1 MDLIDR
7 KALLERMNEFAAF
20 AVLYKP
26 CMSKDDI
33 VESVLKQ
40 AKETA
45 LRLVEEAPIVK
56 AIPFDSEY
64 IKQILWER
72 NIALQQLAEIGCGFG
87 QDMTDIK
94 KKIEAAPVVHGKL
107 KLGNAVD
114 VLFSH
119 NEIVALWHEQG
130 EERGIKYLLW
140 RGMAWDIPK
149 QYKTMPVVR
158 FFGTIPQNFSESDTI
173 NIIIELPE
181 CGAKMDGKAV

>member
-20 AVLYKP
+20 SVSYKP
-26 CMSKDDI
+26 YMSKDDI

-94 KKIEAAPVVHGKL
+94 KKIEAAPVVHGMEILNRLEHETFSAEVYNDDFDGVEIKNL
-107 KLGNAVD
+107 LCLGD
-114 VLFSH
+114 VAEVLD
-119 NEIVALWHEQG
+119 EMG
-130 EERGIKYLLW
+130 LL
-140 RGMAWDIPK
+140 
-149 QYKTMPVVR
+149 
-158 FFGTIPQNFSESDTI
+158 
-173 NIIIELPE
+173 
-181 CGAKMDGKAV
+181 DGKEKKHETN